1 MPEHFVCVE
10 EFLLTARHHADLV
23 IEVEP
28 EELVDNDWTVG
39 FE

>member
-1 MPEHFVCVE
+1 MTEHYNSVE
-10 EFLLTARHHADLV
+10 EFLLSAKHHDDLV

-28 EELVDNDWTVG
+28 QELVDQDWTVG